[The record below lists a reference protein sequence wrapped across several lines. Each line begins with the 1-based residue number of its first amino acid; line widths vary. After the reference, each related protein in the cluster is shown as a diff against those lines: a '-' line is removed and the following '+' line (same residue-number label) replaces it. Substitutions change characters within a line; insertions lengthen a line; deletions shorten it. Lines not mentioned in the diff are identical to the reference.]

1 MQVADTGV
9 TSHAGQCTCTAIHG
23 LDIGAEPDFLAGAD
37 AGYFILLVQ
46 EEPRDDAC
54 GMHDVALTRDEGP

>member
-9 TSHAGQCTCTAIHG
+9 TAHAGQCTSTAVHG
-23 LDIGAEPDFLAGAD
+23 LDIGAEPEFLAGAD

-46 EEPRDDAC
+46 EEPRDDVRD
-54 GMHDVALTRDEGP
+54 MRDVTLTLD

>member
-1 MQVADTGV
+1 VQVADTGV
-9 TSHAGQCTCTAIHG
+9 TAHAGQCTCTAVHG

-46 EEPRDDAC
+46 EEPRDGAY
-54 GMHDVALTRDEGP
+54 GMRHVTLTRDEGP